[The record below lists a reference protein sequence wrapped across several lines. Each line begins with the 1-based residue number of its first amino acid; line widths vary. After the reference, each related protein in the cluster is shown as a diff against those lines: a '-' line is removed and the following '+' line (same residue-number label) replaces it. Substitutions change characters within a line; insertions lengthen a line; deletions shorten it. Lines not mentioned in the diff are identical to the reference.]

1 MLNLMSSDLLCPSKS
16 AQLTRFF
23 RHFWLKSL
31 AAIASFLLALMC
43 AGAAFAQQLQ
53 PVPPLTSRVTD
64 LTLTLGTQGKA
75 ALEAKLADI
84 EARRG
89 SQIAVLLVGT
99 LNGEPIEDFANRV
112 GTAWKIGRKGV
123 GDGVLIV
130 LAVQDRKVRIDVAR
144 SLEGAIPDVT
154 AKRIIT
160 ETMAPAFKAG
170 DYAGG
175 LIRAVERIDERLAK
189 EADAGALPAP
199 TAPAGIPNPMDG
211 GGEEGLLAIVIFGI
225 FAGVILK
232 KILGGFGPMLAA
244 GGAGT
249 FAAFAGNP
257 LFYAIPV
264 GLIVMIGAFV
274 LGAGASRTARKSY
287 GRRGSPAIF
296 FPSGGSGGGWS
307 GGGSSGGGGWSSGG
321 GGDFSG
327 GGASG
332 DW

>member
-1 MLNLMSSDLLCPSKS
+1 MRILKQN
-16 AQLTRFF
+16 
-23 RHFWLKSL
+23 WLKTLMNKVSSQRFC
-31 AAIASFLLALMC
+31 AAKTRMVIAWCALGMLLAGT
-43 AGAAFAQQLQ
+43 AWAQQLQ

-75 ALEAKLADI
+75 QLEAKLADI

-89 SQIAVLLVGT
+89 SQIAVLLVNT
-99 LNGEPIEDFANRV
+99 TSGEPIEDFSNRV

-144 SLEGAIPDVT
+144 TLEGAIPDVT
-154 AKRIIT
+154 AKRIIS
-160 ETMAPAFKAG
+160 ETMAPAFKQG

-189 EADAGALPAP
+189 EADSGALPAP
-199 TAPAGIPNPMDG
+199 SAQGIPNPMDG

-225 FAGVILK
+225 FAGIVLK
-232 KILGGFGPMLAA
+232 KIFGGFGPMLAA

-257 LFYAIPV
+257 LLFAIPV

-274 LGAGASRTARKSY
+274 FGSGASRVGRRSY
-287 GRRGSPAIF
+287 GKRDSPAIF
-296 FPSGGSGGGWS
+296 FPGSGGGW

>member
-1 MLNLMSSDLLCPSKS
+1 MRILKQN
-16 AQLTRFF
+16 
-23 RHFWLKSL
+23 WLKTRM
-31 AAIASFLLALMC
+31 AIAWCLLGALF
-43 AGAAFAQQLQ
+43 AGTAFAQQLQ

-75 ALEAKLADI
+75 QLEAKLADI

-89 SQIAVLLVGT
+89 SQIAVLLVNT
-99 LNGEPIEDFANRV
+99 TSGEPIEDFANRV
-112 GTAWKIGRKGV
+112 GTTWKIGRKGV
-123 GDGVLIV
+123 GDGVLII

-144 SLEGAIPDVT
+144 TLEGAIPDVT
-154 AKRIIT
+154 AKRIIS
-160 ETMAPAFKAG
+160 ETMAPAFKQG

-189 EADAGALPAP
+189 EADSGALPAP
-199 TAPAGIPNPMDG
+199 AASSTIPNPLDG

-232 KILGGFGPMLAA
+232 KIFGGFGPLLAA

-257 LFYAIPV
+257 LLYAIPV
-264 GLIVMIGAFV
+264 GLIVMVGAFV
-274 LGAGASRTARKSY
+274 MGAGASRTGSRRY
-287 GRRGSPAIF
+287 GGRDSPAVF
-296 FPSGGSGGGWS
+296 FPSSGGGW
-307 GGGSSGGGGWSSGG
+307 GGGGSGGGGWSSGG

>member
-1 MLNLMSSDLLCPSKS
+1 MKTAWLL
-16 AQLTRFF
+16 LT
-23 RHFWLKSL
+23 
-31 AAIASFLLALMC
+31 ALLP
-43 AGAAFAQQLQ
+43 AGLWAQQLQ

-64 LTLTLGTQGKA
+64 TTLTLGTQGKA

-89 SQIAVLLVGT
+89 SQIAVLLVNT
-99 LNGEPIEDFANRV
+99 TQPEPIEDYANRV
-112 GTAWKIGRKGV
+112 GTTWKIGRKGV

-130 LAVQDRKVRIDVAR
+130 LAIQDRKVRIDVAR

-189 EADAGALPAP
+189 EADSGALPAP
-199 TAPAGIPNPMDG
+199 SAKAPVPNPLDG
-211 GGEEGLLAIVIFGI
+211 GGEEGLLAIVLFGI
-225 FAGVILK
+225 FIGVVLK
-232 KILGGFGPMLAA
+232 KLFGGFGPLLAG

-257 LFYAIPV
+257 MFFAIPV
-264 GLIVMIGAFV
+264 GLIVLVGAFI
-274 LGAGASRTARKSY
+274 LGAGGGSRRY
-287 GRRGSPAIF
+287 GRSGGPAIF
-296 FPSGGSGGGWS
+296 IPGTGGWS
-307 GGGSSGGGGWSSGG
+307 SGGRGGWSSGGGGGGWSSGG

>member
-1 MLNLMSSDLLCPSKS
+1 MRILKQNWLRTRMGIAWCVLGLLFAGNL
-16 AQLTRFF
+16 
-23 RHFWLKSL
+23 
-31 AAIASFLLALMC
+31 
-43 AGAAFAQQLQ
+43 FAQQLQ

-75 ALEAKLADI
+75 QLEAKLADI

-89 SQIAVLLVGT
+89 SQIAVLLVNT
-99 LNGEPIEDFANRV
+99 TSGEPIEDFANRV
-112 GTAWKIGRKGV
+112 GTTWKIGRKGV

-144 SLEGAIPDVT
+144 TLEGAIPDVT
-154 AKRIIT
+154 AKRIIS
-160 ETMAPAFKAG
+160 ETMAPAFKQG

-189 EADAGALPAP
+189 EAASGALPAP
-199 TAPAGIPNPMDG
+199 SAQGIPNPMDG

-225 FAGVILK
+225 FAGIILK

-257 LFYAIPV
+257 LLFAIPV

-274 LGAGASRTARKSY
+274 FGSSASRVGRRSY
-287 GRRGSPAIF
+287 GRRDSPAIF
-296 FPSGGSGGGWS
+296 FPSSGSGGWS
-307 GGGSSGGGGWSSGG
+307 GGSSGGGGWSSGG

>member
-1 MLNLMSSDLLCPSKS
+1 MRLLK
-16 AQLTRFF
+16 QN
-23 RHFWLKSL
+23 WLENRMKTACSL
-31 AAIASFLLALMC
+31 VAALCLWLLAS
-43 AGAAFAQQLQ
+43 AASAQQLQ

-89 SQIAVLLVGT
+89 SQIAVLLVNST
-99 LNGEPIEDFANRV
+99 NGEPIEDFANRV
-112 GTAWKIGRKGV
+112 GTTWKIGRKGV

-130 LAVQDRKVRIDVAR
+130 LAIQDRRVRIDVAR
-144 SLEGAIPDVT
+144 TLEGAIPDVT

-189 EADAGALPAP
+189 EADSGALPAP
-199 TAPAGIPNPMDG
+199 SAQGMPNPMDG
-211 GGEEGLLAIVIFGI
+211 GGEEGLLAIVLFGI
-225 FAGVILK
+225 FIGVALK
-232 KILGGFGPMLAA
+232 KILGGYGPLLAG
-244 GGAGT
+244 GGAGA
-249 FAAFAGNP
+249 FAAFAGSP
-257 LFYAIPV
+257 LFYALPV
-264 GLIVMIGAFV
+264 GLAVLAGAFI
-274 LGAGASRTARKSY
+274 LGAGAART
-287 GRRGSPAIF
+287 GRRTIGRRDSPAIF
-296 FPSGGSGGGWS
+296 FPGSGGGGGWS
-307 GGGSSGGGGWSSGG
+307 GGGGGDGGGWSSGG